1 MALPMLW
8 CGPSSVSE
16 RRHDAHVRPGGDARA
31 IFVRLPAVRTAARG
45 AVLMDINTMF
55 GVLLTA
61 FLVIVV
67 LCVKPLGSYIADV
80 MQLPGDT
87 QARHDRQVR
96 PNFVLRTGAR
106 FEALLYRLSGI
117 DPRQEMS
124 WTRYAIAL
132 LLFNVLGAVV
142 VYGLQRLQLFFP
154 LNPQRF
160 AAVSPDS
167 SFNTAVS
174 FITNTNW
181 QGYSGES
188 TMGYLVQMAGL
199 AVQNFLSAAT
209 GIVVAIALIRGFA
222 RHTVKTIGNF
232 WGDVP
237 RATLHVLLPLSA
249 VLALVLVSQGE
260 MQNFDGYKDATTVEK
275 ITYQNPKTDADG
287 NPIKDAA
294 GNPVTE
300 TATTQTQ
307 TLPMGPIAS
316 QEAIKELGTNG
327 GGFYNANSAHPYEN
341 PTPLTNLLEMLAI
354 FIIPFALT
362 YTFGKMVGDTRQGW
376 VVLAAMLILFV
387 PLVMMAF
394 HSEQQ
399 GNPLIAKQG
408 IDQVASAAQPGGNM
422 EGKETRFGI
431 AASALFAAVT
441 TATSCGAVNSM
452 HDSMTPLGGFVPL
465 FLIELGEV
473 APGGV
478 GTGMYSILI
487 FAILGVFIAGLM
499 IGRTPEYIGKK
510 IEALEMKLASIF
522 ILTTPFVVLIGT
534 AVAVVTVAGK
544 AGVANPGAHGFS
556 EILYA
561 FSSAANNNGSA
572 FAGLSA
578 NTVFYNVSTGLAMFI
593 ARFWPIVAALAIAGS
608 LAAKK
613 RVPVT
618 EGTMPTH
625 GPLFVALLVGSILLI
640 GVLTYV
646 PALALGPV
654 VEHFM
659 LAAAAK

>member
-1 MALPMLW
+1 M
-8 CGPSSVSE
+8 SV
-16 RRHDAHVRPGGDARA
+16 
-31 IFVRLPAVRTAARG
+31 
-45 AVLMDINTMF
+45 NTMF
-55 GVLLTA
+55 GLLLLG
-61 FLVIVV
+61 FLGILA

-80 MQLPGDT
+80 MEG
-87 QARHDRQVR
+87 R
-96 PNFVLRTGAR
+96 PNFALRIGGR
-106 FEALLYRLSGI
+106 VEGLLYRLCGVDS
-117 DPRQEMS
+117 REEMS
-124 WTRYAIAL
+124 WKQYAIAL
-132 LLFNVLGAVV
+132 LLFNVLGAVI
-142 VYGLQRLQLFFP
+142 VYGLQRLQLFLP
-154 LNPQRF
+154 LNPQKF

-222 RHTVKTIGNF
+222 RHTVKTVGNF
-232 WGDVP
+232 WVDVT
-237 RATLHVLLPLSA
+237 RATLYVLLPLAA
-249 VLALVLVSQGE
+249 VLALALVSQGVI
-260 MQNFDGYKDATTVEK
+260 QNFDGYKDATTVEK

-287 NPIKDAA
+287 NPVKDAA
-294 GNPVTE
+294 GNAVTE

-341 PTPLTNLLEMLAI
+341 PSALTNLLEMLAI

-387 PLVMMAF
+387 PLVIMAF
-394 HSEQQ
+394 HSEQH
-399 GNPLIAKQG
+399 GNPLVAQQG
-408 IDQVASAAQPGGNM
+408 IDQVASAMQPGGNM
-422 EGKETRFGI
+422 EGKETRFGV

-441 TATSCGAVNSM
+441 TATSCGAVNTM

-478 GTGMYSILI
+478 GTGMYSILM

-510 IEALEMKLASIF
+510 IEALEMKLASVF

-534 AVAVVTVAGK
+534 AIAVSTVAGK

-625 GPLFVALLVGSILLI
+625 GPLFVALLIGSILLI